1 MWTKAD
7 IDETVKKDRIVVFCK
22 GTKDQPM
29 CGFTQRAIA
38 ILQQAG
44 QPFRVVNIFDDPSI
58 RPALVEY
65 TEWPTTPQIF
75 VGGEFVGGSDTAL
88 GMYESGELQQRVRAC
103 FGS

>member
-1 MWTKAD
+1 
-7 IDETVKKDRIVVFCK
+7 
-22 GTKDQPM
+22 M

-44 QPFRVVNIFDDPSI
+44 HPFRVVNIFDDPSI
-58 RPALVEY
+58 RPALVEC

-88 GMYESGELQQRVRAC
+88 EMYESGELQQRVRAC
-103 FGS
+103 FGC